1 MPGANYMGGRRY
13 VLENNRDPYLH
24 HVSPTCRNAA
34 KARLKD
40 VTGRAQKG
48 HFVKQR
54 HQILV
59 QGLQGDDR
67 NVVQRSKGRVE
78 DIDLAHAKRD
88 FQHSNTARTTTILKK
103 RPHNSLVP
111 TTSSSDYEPNLR
123 SSKVLKTL
131 DIEDR
136 EFNVICFTEALR
148 QYCLKAHSLRTTMDN
163 LLKLPDFAGL
173 STSVKRRAAEAITRD
188 QPTKKQVRPL
198 QQHYDEHDIIFVL
211 ENHVCFSFGL

>member
-1 MPGANYMGGRRY
+1 MPGANYMGGKRCVHMFISIKRMA
-13 VLENNRDPYLH
+13 NF
-24 HVSPTCRNAA
+24 CRNAA

-59 QGLQGDDR
+59 QGLQGNDR
-67 NVVQRSKGRVE
+67 DVGHTNRGRLE

-88 FQHSNTARTTTILKK
+88 LQNTEPKTTNASSILKK
-103 RPHNSLVP
+103 RTHNSLVP

-123 SSKVLKTL
+123 SSKILKTL
-131 DIEDR
+131 DIEDP
-136 EFNVICFTEALR
+136 
-148 QYCLKAHSLRTTMDN
+148 YSLRATMDD

-173 STSVKRRAAEAITRD
+173 STSVKRRALDVPFENRPRKI
-188 QPTKKQVRPL
+188 QVRPL
-198 QQHYDEHDIIFVL
+198 QRNRNEHGFMIVVESCTSL
-211 ENHVCFSFGL
+211 RFSTTALKSSSVFRLILVS